1 MKYNNR
7 LLDELHDAI
16 YGNGNEPECDY
27 ENQSVNYNTDG
38 DTYYLINT
46 YSNNEVKSI
55 MVCAISGEGK
65 EKISGYREIYVEDDN
80 DIYTAID
87 YIIEH
92 TDEINMSID
101 RQMEKQQRRKSQK
114 IWFSSDIDWRYR
126 MKKDIEINNVKL
138 GMVLLDNNGNKFVV
152 IDRNLNGND
161 DYYSS
166 LKVISEKEYSNNK
179 GKIVSEKDLKT
190 KRLIDYD
197 EYHKDYEICDK
208 EYEIELERVFRFW
221 YKIGDD

>member
-55 MVCAISGEGK
+55 MVCAISSEGK

-92 TDEINMSID
+92 TDEINMSIES
-101 RQMEKQQRRKSQK
+101 QMEKQQRRKLQK
-114 IWFSSDIDWRYR
+114 I
-126 MKKDIEINNVKL
+126 
-138 GMVLLDNNGNKFVV
+138 
-152 IDRNLNGND
+152 
-161 DYYSS
+161 
-166 LKVISEKEYSNNK
+166 
-179 GKIVSEKDLKT
+179 
-190 KRLIDYD
+190 
-197 EYHKDYEICDK
+197 
-208 EYEIELERVFRFW
+208 
-221 YKIGDD
+221 